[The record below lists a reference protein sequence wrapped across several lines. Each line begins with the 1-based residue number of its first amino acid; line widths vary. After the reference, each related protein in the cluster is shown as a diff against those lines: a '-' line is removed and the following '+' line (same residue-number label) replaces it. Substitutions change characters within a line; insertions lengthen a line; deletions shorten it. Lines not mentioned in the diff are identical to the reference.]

1 MCHVHLAVVHEVE
14 NGLQIAELDAFQ
26 VEKRVSVWVFPQN
39 RAKEWRACRK
49 YHFVSL
55 DLIFIAGKGHIK
67 EVLVVP
73 QLPKGNT
80 DVGLKVIPSQT
91 KLLVSHGEMFFSSS
105 DSFR

>member
-1 MCHVHLAVVHEVE
+1 MS
-14 NGLQIAELDAFQ
+14 FQ
-26 VEKRVSVWVFPQN
+26 KSFEE
-39 RAKEWRACRK
+39 RAASGE

-55 DLIFIAGKGHIK
+55 DLIFITGEGHIK

-91 KLLVSHGEMFFSSS
+91 KLLISHGEMFFSSS
-105 DSFR
+105 DSFRWLCFTF